1 MRDQK
6 KTKSGLLNM
15 VALTLIMLVVA
26 LSFLAT
32 TPSSATPSSAEE
44 YSTMCPNGF
53 IRTQDPSSPADRNE
67 NGIVC
72 DNGHAVIDDNIINYP
87 ACWTCHGM

>member
-6 KTKSGLLNM
+6 KTKSGLLTL
-15 VALTLIMLVVA
+15 VALTLMMLVVA
-26 LSFLAT
+26 LSFLA
-32 TPSSATPSSAEE
+32 ATPSSAEE

-53 IRTQDPSSPADRNE
+53 TGTSDSSSPMDRNE

-72 DNGHAVIDDNIINYP
+72 KNDHVVIDDNIIDYP
-87 ACWTCHGM
+87 KCASCHGA

>member
-6 KTKSGLLNM
+6 KTKSGLLTL
-15 VALTLIMLVVA
+15 VALTLMMLVVA
-26 LSFLAT
+26 LSFLA
-32 TPSSATPSSAEE
+32 ATPSSAEE

-53 IRTQDPSSPADRNE
+53 IRTQDSSSPADRNE

-72 DNGHAVIDDNIINYP
+72 DNGHAVIDDNIIDYP
-87 ACWTCHGM
+87 ICASCHGY

>member
-6 KTKSGLLNM
+6 KTKSGLLTLM
-15 VALTLIMLVVA
+15 ALTSVILAVA
-26 LSFLAT
+26 LSFFLA
-32 TPSSATPSSAEE
+32 ATPSYAVE

-53 IRTQDPSSPADRNE
+53 NKMQVDPSSSADRND

-72 DNGHAVIDDNIINYP
+72 NNGHAVIDDNIIDYP
-87 ACWTCHGM
+87 KCATCHGA